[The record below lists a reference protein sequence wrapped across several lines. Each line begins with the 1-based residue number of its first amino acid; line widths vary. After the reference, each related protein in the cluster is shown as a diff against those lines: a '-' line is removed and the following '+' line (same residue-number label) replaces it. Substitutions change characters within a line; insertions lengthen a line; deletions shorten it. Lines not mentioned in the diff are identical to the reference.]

1 MLSFLIIGTILG
13 LSAGFAPGPLL
24 TLVISETLQHDL
36 KAGIRVAIAPILT
49 DLPIVLFTIFILAE
63 LSDFHRVLGFIS
75 MVGGCFICYL
85 GIANLKT
92 KGIELRE
99 NPGTSK
105 SLRKG
110 FFANVLSPHPY
121 LFWLTVGGPTTLKA
135 FDKNIFAAVV
145 FVLSFYLFLVG
156 SKVFLAMLTARSR
169 TFLQGRKY
177 IFTMRFLGAVLILL
191 AIFLFRDGLHL
202 LDIF

>member
-1 MLSFLIIGTILG
+1 MLSFLTIGTILG

-36 KAGIRVAIAPILT
+36 KAGIKVAIAPILT

-75 MVGGCFICYL
+75 IGGGCFICYL

-92 KGIELRE
+92 KGIDLRE
-99 NPGTSK
+99 KPGTPK

-110 FFANVLSPHPY
+110 FFANMLSPHPY

-135 FDKNIFAAVV
+135 MNRSIFAALG
-145 FVLSFYLFLVG
+145 FILCFYLFLVG
-156 SKVFLAMLTARSR
+156 SKIFLAVLTGRSR
-169 TFLQGRKY
+169 TFLQGKKY
-177 IFTMRFLGAVLILL
+177 IITMRFLGAVLIFL